1 MSDLDLVSSL
11 DELEE
16 LYTRNMIT
24 YSQYMNLKSKLEK
37 KKYKYTFHGKTY
49 IVSMT
54 DEERERFERI
64 YKTYLE
70 PVEEENE

>member
-37 KKYKYTFHGKTY
+37 KKYKYVFHEKTY
-49 IVSMT
+49 IVSMA
-54 DEERERFERI
+54 DEERRRFENI
-64 YKTYLE
+64 YKTHLE